1 MEQPITI
8 ENGEIVTDNGFY
20 DIPIEWYHQQCCDGP
35 SLSSTGLRQ
44 LLRSPAE
51 FWKYSELNKDR
62 EEQPEKEAW
71 ILGRAAHHLLLGEK
85 NFRDHFVERP
95 EKLNGKLWQSN
106 RTDCKEWLK
115 DQKDMGLTVLTP
127 NQVQSIRGMAGL
139 LPWQKNCPNSGLAN
153 TPLINETG
161 MLQGQIE
168 CSFIWQYEGVW
179 LKARPDV
186 IPFASN
192 DYSDLKSSGVGI
204 DNFKLSKT
212 NAEREYFVQGATVGM
227 GSKAVLGRMMDGF
240 HLVFVQTDDEFAT
253 SVKTIE
259 QEDIILGEEM
269 IDVAV
274 GILKKCRA
282 ENVWPTST
290 ASANDAQNLPLPQWK
305 RDDVKRHLD
314 ELRGAY
320 KL

>member
-1 MEQPITI
+1 MEQPIRI
-8 ENGEIVTDNGFY
+8 EHGEIVTENGFY

-35 SLSSTGLRQ
+35 SISSSGLRQ
-44 LLRSPAE
+44 ILRSPAE
-51 FWKYSELNKDR
+51 FWKFSELNPDR
-62 EEQPEKEAW
+62 EELPEKAAW
-71 ILGRAAHHLLLGEK
+71 TLGRGAHHLVLGEK
-85 NFRDHFVERP
+85 NFYGHFIMRP
-95 EKLNGKLWQSN
+95 LKIGGSLWNSN
-106 RTDCKEWLK
+106 RTVCKEWLK
-115 DQKDMGLTVLTP
+115 EQKELGLTVLTP
-127 NQVQSIRGMAGL
+127 TQVQSIRGMAGL

-153 TPLINETG
+153 SPLINETG

-168 CSFIWQYEGVW
+168 CSFIWQYDGIW
-179 LKARPDV
+179 LKARPDN
-186 IPFASN
+186 IPLASN
-192 DYSDLKSSGVGI
+192 DYTDLKTSGVGI
-204 DNFKLSKT
+204 DNFKLTST

-227 GSKAVLGRMMDGF
+227 GSSAVLGRVMDGF
-240 HLVFVQTDDEFAT
+240 HLVFVQTGDQFAT

-259 QEDIILGEEM
+259 QEDIILGEDA

-274 GILKKCRA
+274 GIFKKCLA

-305 RDDVKRHLD
+305 RDEVKRHLD